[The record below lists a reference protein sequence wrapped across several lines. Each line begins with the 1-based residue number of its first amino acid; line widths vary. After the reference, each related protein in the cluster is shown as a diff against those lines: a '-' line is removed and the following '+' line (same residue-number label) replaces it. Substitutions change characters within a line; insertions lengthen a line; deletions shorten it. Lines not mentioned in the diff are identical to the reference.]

1 MAPALKITNLVKKY
15 KTGKVAVDHIDLTI
29 EKGMF
34 FGLLGPNGAGKT
46 TTISCITGTALPT
59 EGTIEVFGYDV
70 VKDYMHSRPK
80 VGLSPQEFNIDFF
93 GKVEEVLDYFGGYF
107 GIPAAKRKARVD
119 ELVAQ
124 FDLEKFRK
132 TKFNELSGGYKRRLV
147 LARALMHDPDLLIL
161 DEPTAGVDVET
172 RRALW
177 KYLEE
182 INKAGKTIILTSHYI
197 EEVERLCSRVAVI
210 NGGKIV
216 AEGDTAEYTKDGR
229 KLEDVYLTLVG
240 KEA

>member
-1 MAPALKITNLVKKY
+1 MHALVIDNLVKRY
-15 KTGKVAVDHIDLTI
+15 KTGTVAVDHINLTI

-59 EGTIEVFGYDV
+59 EGTITVFGNDV
-70 VKDYMHSRPK
+70 VSEYLETRPK
-80 VGLSPQEFNIDFF
+80 IGLSPQEFNVDFF
-93 GKVEEVLDYFGGYF
+93 GKVEDILDYIGGYF
-107 GIPAAKRKARVD
+107 GMPAVLRKTRAD
-119 ELVAQ
+119 ELIAQ
-124 FDLEKFRK
+124 FDLGKYRK
-132 TKFNELSGGYKRRLV
+132 TQFNQLSGGYKRRLV
-147 LARALMHDPDLLIL
+147 LARALMHDPELLIL

-172 RRALW
+172 RHALW
-177 KYLEE
+177 KYLEDL
-182 INKAGKTIILTSHYI
+182 NKAGKTIILTSHYI

-216 AEGDTAEYTKDGR
+216 AEGDTKEFTKDGR

-240 KEA
+240 KSEE